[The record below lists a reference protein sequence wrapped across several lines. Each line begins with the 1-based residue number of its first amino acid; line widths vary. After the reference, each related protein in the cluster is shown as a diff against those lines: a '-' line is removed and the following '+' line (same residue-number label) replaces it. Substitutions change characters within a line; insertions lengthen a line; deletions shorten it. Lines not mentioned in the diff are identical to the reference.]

1 MKITRQHLEEVI
13 KEEISNLLQERPGD
27 EATATPATATAMN
40 QKAPS
45 AGAGMKMTSD
55 VTTAKKK
62 LDTLPQLRRLLSKV
76 DRRVEALEM
85 LDIFLNMMSD
95 KLDPK
100 EIKRILQLK
109 IQKM

>member
-13 KEEISNLLQERPGD
+13 KEEISNLLQEQPG
-27 EATATPATATAMN
+27 ETAAMN

-100 EIKRILQLK
+100 EIKRVLQLK